1 MLLVKKIILYFS
13 LSLFLASPLFAAG
26 SRYVVEI
33 GGRGTVDGGGV
44 AVKVKIYQDDAKFNV
59 SKLEDVDFKI
69 RNLRDGDRCEQKT
82 DKTDDNGIIEATCY
96 ATQTGSYNVYIKSND
111 KGDESG
117 EFVIS
122 FGPKPLPT
130 NTPTL
135 IATATPTPEEEEVD
149 EEEKVEALE
158 DEESEEPTPTPT
170 PQAQVAAFFSKPG
183 NQIAFFAIAASL
195 GVLIF
200 IIWKTKLIDFGK
212 LFKKKE
218 LEPFIKKPQDEE
230 NPPSTV

>member
-13 LSLFLASPLFAAG
+13 LSLFLAFPLFAAG

-69 RNLRDGDRCEQKT
+69 RNPRDGDRCEQKT

-130 NTPTL
+130 NPPTP
-135 IATATPTPEEEEVD
+135 IQTATPTPEEEEVD
-149 EEEKVEALE
+149 EEEKVEALA
-158 DEESEEPTPTPT
+158 EEEEEPTPTPT
-170 PQAQVAAFFSKPG
+170 PQQQVAAFFSKPG
-183 NQIAFFAIAASL
+183 NQIAFFAIAVSL

-200 IIWKTKLIDFGK
+200 IIWKAKLIDFEK

-218 LEPFIKKPQDEE
+218 LEPFIKKQQDEK
-230 NPPSTV
+230 NPPPTV